1 MKKLIVFAIMSCL
14 VILTG
19 CNNGSNPVSSEEKP
33 LSITTS
39 IYPLQ
44 YFAERIGGDHVDAST
59 LLPPGSDAHTFE
71 PTSKDMISIAESN
84 LFIFNGLGM
93 ESYSSKI
100 TKALKNEET
109 VMLEATKGVDVIS
122 SSHHHEEEAKG
133 EHSDS
138 SHEEETHEEHSVD
151 SHEEEA
157 HEEHSDD
164 FHDEEAQDEH
174 GHGDYDPHIW
184 LDPSRA
190 DHLAANIRDALVEL
204 RPEEK
209 ETFQRNYKALQKDLD
224 DLHHEFEEAVSG
236 KDHPEILVSHAAYGY
251 WEDSYGIEQL
261 SVSGLSPT
269 DEPSQKELKDLIET
283 AKEHQIKYVIFEQN
297 VTPRI
302 AKIVQ
307 DEIKAEP
314 LKIHNLSV
322 LTEEDLDENMD
333 YLTLMKENIQTIKKA
348 LENE

>member
-1 MKKLIVFAIMSCL
+1 MKKLIVLAIISSL
-14 VILTG
+14 VTLTA
-19 CNNGSNPVSSEEKP
+19 CNVSNPGSSEEKP
-33 LSITTS
+33 LSIITS

-44 YFAERIGGDHVDAST
+44 YFTERIGGEHVKVNT

-71 PTSKDMISIAESN
+71 PTSKDMMSIAESN
-84 LFIFNGLGM
+84 LFIYNGLGM

-109 VMLEATKGVDVIS
+109 IMLEATKGADVIS
-122 SSHHHEEEAKG
+122 SSHHHEEQSDNAHETETHDEEAQG

-138 SHEEETHEEHSVD
+138 SLEEETHEEHSND
-151 SHEEEA
+151 SQEEEA
-157 HEEHSDD
+157 H
-164 FHDEEAQDEH
+164 DEH
-174 GHGDYDPHIW
+174 DHGDYDPHVW

-190 DHLAANIRDALVEL
+190 NHLAANIRDALVEL

-261 SVSGLSPT
+261 AVSGLSPT
-269 DEPSQKELKDLIET
+269 DEPSQKELKDMIET

-307 DEIKAEP
+307 NEIKAEP
-314 LKIHNLSV
+314 LKVHNLSV
-322 LTEEDLDENMD
+322 LTDEDIEENKD
-333 YLTLMKENIQTIKKA
+333 YLSLMKENIQTIKKA